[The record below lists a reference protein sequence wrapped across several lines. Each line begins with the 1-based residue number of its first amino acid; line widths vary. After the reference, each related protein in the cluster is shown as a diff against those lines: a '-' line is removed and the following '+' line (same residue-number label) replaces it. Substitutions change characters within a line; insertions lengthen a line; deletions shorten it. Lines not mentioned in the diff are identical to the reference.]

1 MLIRATTP
9 DKEEYLI
16 QKETLLHG
24 HVGIF
29 FVWKEVML
37 NVNVTELSLGWKNKK
52 KNQLQTNDVQSKN
65 RLCTLNPHERSANLQ
80 SD

>member
-1 MLIRATTP
+1 M
-9 DKEEYLI
+9 DMW
-16 QKETLLHG
+16 G
-24 HVGIF
+24 FF

-37 NVNVTELSLGWKNKK
+37 NVNVTELSLGWKNNK
-52 KNQLQTNDVQSKN
+52 KNQLQTSDVQSKN

>member
-1 MLIRATTP
+1 MFFFRLMLNLNVIRAWIVI
-9 DKEEYLI
+9 KLEE
-16 QKETLLHG
+16 
-24 HVGIF
+24 
-29 FVWKEVML
+29 W
-37 NVNVTELSLGWKNKK
+37 K